1 MQKQM
6 NYSKGL
12 RNLMVQI
19 KKVQTAKDKSPSLWN
34 LI

>member
-19 KKVQTAKDKSPSLWN
+19 KKVQEQQKTSL
-34 LI
+34 LAYGT